1 MKTVLVTGARSGIIS
16 KVVDKL
22 LLNYYIY
29 LTVHTESELKAVKK
43 KYQNIKN
50 VSCFKLDVTNPHDRE
65 KAQNL
70 KVDIFISNAA
80 IGESGSVLEMNIDRI
95 RKNFEVNVFSNFE
108 LTQIILQNMVKRGK
122 GKLIIM
128 ASLAG
133 EFPIPF
139 LGSYC
144 ATKASV
150 IKLSECLNME
160 MKIKGARVDVSI
172 IEPGFYATGFN
183 ELIMDNKYDE
193 DDFIEF
199 FNRQIKLIRTSENL
213 ALKLLEKK
221 RLGSIVN
228 KIVKCVCDENPRLYY
243 RAPFLQKTF
252 VKFYLL
258 FK

>member
-1 MKTVLVTGARSGIIS
+1 MKKILVTGARSGIIS

-29 LTVHTESELKAVKK
+29 ITVHTESELKVIKR

-65 KAQNL
+65 KVKNL
-70 KVDIFISNAA
+70 QVDIFISNAA
-80 IGESGSVLEMNIDRI
+80 IGESGSILEMDIDRI

-108 LTQIILQNMVKRGK
+108 LTQIILKNMVKIGK
-122 GKLIIM
+122 GKVIIM

-133 EFPIPF
+133 ELPIPF

-144 ATKASV
+144 ATKASI
-150 IKLSECLNME
+150 IKLPECLNME
-160 MKIKGARVDVSI
+160 IKILDADINISI

-183 ELIMDNKYDE
+183 ELIMDNKYD
-193 DDFIEF
+193 DDNFVEF
-199 FNRQIKLIRTSENL
+199 FNKQIKLIKSSENI
-213 ALKLLEKK
+213 ALKILEKK
-221 RLGSIVN
+221 KFDSIVN
-228 KIVKCVCDENPRLYY
+228 KIIKCTNATKPKLYY
-243 RAPFLQKTF
+243 RAPFMQRTF

>member
-43 KYQNIKN
+43 KYQDKKNI
-50 VSCFKLDVTNPHDRE
+50 SCFKLDVTNTYDRQ
-65 KAQNL
+65 KIKDL
-70 KVDIFISNAA
+70 SIDIFISNAA
-80 IGESGSVLEMNIDRI
+80 IGESGSILEMDINRI
-95 RKNFEVNVFSNFE
+95 KKNFEVNVFSNFN
-108 LTQIILQNMVKRGK
+108 LTQIILKNMIKKGEGK
-122 GKLIIM
+122 IIIM

-144 ATKASV
+144 ATKASI

-160 MKIKGARVDVSI
+160 MKILNAGINISI

-183 ELIMDNKYDE
+183 ELIMDNKYDD
-193 DDFIEF
+193 DDFVKF
-199 FNRQIKLIRTSENL
+199 FNKQIKLIKKSESL
-213 ALKLLEKK
+213 VLKLLEKK
-221 RLGSIVN
+221 KLDSIVN
-228 KIVKCVCDENPRLYY
+228 KIIKCLNAKKPKLYY
-243 RAPFLQKTF
+243 KAPFLQKIF